1 MGSGNLQK
9 TVYTTVVIPCY
20 RNPNNLSFRYL
31 YLTQEFATLLSPQA
45 HRKILFGL
53 FFLSGAC
60 GLVYEI
66 IWTRMLTL
74 IFGVTVYA
82 VSAVLCAFML
92 GLALGSLIFG
102 RLADRTARPL
112 RVYGLME
119 IGIAALALLFPRLL
133 DAAAPLF
140 LQIYKHF
147 YASYHVFSIMRFL
160 AVLPLLLGPT
170 ILMGGTLPI
179 LSRHFVRRH
188 KNFAHE
194 LGLLYAIN
202 TAGAVAGVF
211 IVGFVLLAALGIE
224 RSIVATAAL
233 NVTVGALA
241 LVLDFTG
248 KKQPAAEA
256 EADEAAEIAAPAAP
270 QAADPYAVSRGQAL
284 MAMFAI
290 ALSGFASLGLEV
302 LWTRVLV
309 FHTHNSTYAFSAMLM
324 VFLSGLA
331 VGGWL
336 LGRLSGRIRRPLF
349 VFGLLEAGI
358 GLWAVV
364 SMLLNEYMIQIN
376 EFLTNV
382 IPLAE
387 WNKAIALILIK
398 SAIILLAPTILM
410 GMTFPLATRM
420 VTAHLGELGR
430 KVGLVYA
437 ANTLGTVAGSFIVG
451 FFLIPL
457 LGMRNSFIAVAV
469 LNIAIA
475 IGLFLMARP
484 MGRPQRWC
492 AALSAAALLLGLLC
506 IVPRDVMKRVYSE
519 LLGRVVYYK
528 EEVTDTIMVIDF
540 PDASG
545 RPNKDLRWLTFSD
558 GRGTAGHQTRQEN
571 HYCAHLPM
579 LLHEG
584 DPRRVL
590 VICIGSG
597 NIIGAFRQYK
607 CLESIDCVD
616 LSTGIPDAARYFESN
631 DGVFNPPVDPRIKFH
646 AEDGRTFLLGSQK
659 NFDVIQL
666 EPPEMHTAG
675 VVFLFTSDFYEICRK
690 KLNPGGIVLQW
701 INTWKLTDEETR
713 ICIASFQKVFPHG
726 TIWQT
731 PALGHMLFVGTEEPL
746 RIPLKRIEKFLARE
760 PGVYKQLVSD
770 NMQDLQTFFSLLL
783 MNETTMKEYCANT
796 PVSTDDKTIIDYANP
811 KAIFSGFG
819 VMHMFSPIRWQHYNM
834 ADFFKGGW
842 AYIARLTDHTD
853 TVTPLIDW
861 TGVSAAEK
869 QATEKRIDQRIR
881 ERKLLAHSF
890 ETGVLPYAS
899 QLMTEHWL
907 GSLYQPSKN
916 PRLVYQL
923 LPKLAGS
930 YENAPLYLNNK
941 GLRGGDIIEAKPDK
955 TLRVLA
961 LGDSLTF
968 GVGVEWWQAW
978 SNVAQDAL
986 NAVTSPTRHVEVINM
1001 GVPGYNAVQKAEF
1014 FSQLGLKLNPDA
1026 VILQPDPQ
1034 DLSLAPFLAQTNY
1047 RHMRDVNNPLIFD
1060 LFTVDI
1066 HGGHSLRWSD
1076 YDPKGMPTRPEH
1088 VPEKYRELVGMDRM
1102 TEAYTRLAK
1111 ACAER
1116 KLPLLAL
1123 LPPLRDRAGL
1133 DSEAAWRPVRE
1144 LCARLNIPVIDAGQ
1158 AMQRYAEAGGLK
1170 PEALALEPGIN
1181 SHPTAAQHALIAQAA
1196 LPELARRLLG
1206 EQVDP
1211 ARLAAGTEHINQALK
1226 RALDA
1231 ATKRTRDIAGK

>member
-1 MGSGNLQK
+1 M
-9 TVYTTVVIPCY
+9 
-20 RNPNNLSFRYL
+20 
-31 YLTQEFATLLSPQA
+31 LSPHA
-45 HRKILFGL
+45 NRKILFGL

-112 RVYGLME
+112 RVYGFME
-119 IGIAALALLFPRLL
+119 IGIAALALLFPILL

-140 LQIYKHF
+140 LLIHKHF
-147 YASYHVFSIMRFL
+147 YASYHLFSIMRFL

-179 LSRHFVRRH
+179 LSRHFVRRY
-188 KNFAHE
+188 KNFTHE

-211 IVGFVLLAALGIE
+211 VVGFVLLAALGIE
-224 RSIVATAAL
+224 RSIAATAAL
-233 NVTVGALA
+233 NVTVGVLA
-241 LVLDFTG
+241 LVLDFMC
-248 KKQPAAEA
+248 KKQPATAEEEA
-256 EADEAAEIAAPAAP
+256 EENASPATEAAA
-270 QAADPYAVSRGQAL
+270 QAADPYAVTRGQAL
-284 MAMFAI
+284 TAMIAI
-290 ALSGFASLGLEV
+290 SLSGFASLGLEV

-324 VFLSGLA
+324 IFLTGLA

-336 LGRLSGRIRRPLF
+336 LGRISGSIRRPLF

-358 GLWAVV
+358 GLWAIV
-364 SMLLNEYMIQIN
+364 SMQLNEYMIQIN
-376 EFLTNV
+376 AFLTDI
-382 IPLAE
+382 IPLSD

-398 SAIILLAPTILM
+398 STIILLAPTIMM
-410 GMTFPLATRM
+410 GMTFPLAARM
-420 VTAHLGELGR
+420 MTAHMGELGR

-437 ANTLGTVAGSFIVG
+437 ANTLGTVAGSFVVG

-457 LGMRNSFIAVAV
+457 IGMRNSFIAVAA

-484 MGRPQRWC
+484 MGRAPRWC
-492 AALSAAALLLGLLC
+492 AALGAAALLLGLLC
-506 IVPRDVMKRVYSE
+506 VVPRDVMKRVYSE

-540 PDASG
+540 PDDSG
-545 RPNKDLRWLTFSD
+545 RPNKDLRWLVFSD

-579 LLHEG
+579 LLHKG

-597 NIIGAFRQYK
+597 NTIGAFRQYK

-616 LSTGIPDAARYFESN
+616 LSSGIPDAARYFETN
-631 DGVFNPPVDPRIKFH
+631 EGVFNPPVDPRIKFH

-659 NFDVIQL
+659 KFDVIQL

-713 ICIASFQKVFPHG
+713 ICIASFQKAFPHG

-731 PALGHMLFVGTEEPL
+731 PVLGHLLFVGTEEPL
-746 RIPLKRIEKFLARE
+746 TIPLKRVEKFLARE

-770 NMQDLQTFFSLLL
+770 NMHDLKTFFSLLL
-783 MNETTMKEYCANT
+783 MNETTLKQYCANT

-819 VMHMFSPIRWQHYNM
+819 VMHLFSPMKWEHYNM

-842 AYIARLTDHTD
+842 AYIARLTEHTD
-853 TVTPLIDW
+853 TVAPLIDW
-861 TGVSAAEK
+861 TGISAAEK
-869 QATEKRIDQRIR
+869 QTIEKHIDLRIG
-881 ERKLLAHSF
+881 ERKLLARAF
-890 ETGVLPYAS
+890 ETGFLPHTPKVMS
-899 QLMTEHWL
+899 QHWL
-907 GSLYQPSKN
+907 GGIYLTSKN

-923 LPKLAGS
+923 CPELYGH
-930 YENAPLYLNNK
+930 YEKAQLYLNNK
-941 GLRGGDIIEAKPDK
+941 GLRGGDLADAKPDK
-955 TLRVLA
+955 TTRVLA

-978 SNVAQDAL
+978 PNVMQDAL
-986 NAVTSPTRHVEVINM
+986 NAVTSPTRRLEVVNM

-1014 FSQLGLKLNPDA
+1014 FSQLGQKLNPDA

-1034 DLSLAPFLAQTNY
+1034 DFSIAPFLAQTPY
-1047 RHMRDVNNPLIFD
+1047 RHIRDVTNPIIFD

-1066 HGGHSLRWSD
+1066 HGGHALRWSD
-1076 YDPKGMPTRPEH
+1076 YDPKGMPTRPDQ
-1088 VPEKYRELVGMDRM
+1088 VPKNYRDLVGMERM
-1102 TEAYTRLAK
+1102 AEAYERLAK
-1111 ACAER
+1111 TCAER
-1116 KLPLLAL
+1116 KLPLLVL
-1123 LPPLRDRAGL
+1123 LPPLRDRAGI
-1133 DSEAAWRPVRE
+1133 DPETAWRPVRE
-1144 LCARLNIPVIDAGQ
+1144 LCARLNIPVIDTAE
-1158 AMQRYAEAGGLK
+1158 AVQRYAEAGGLK
-1170 PEALALEPGIN
+1170 TEALALEPGIN
-1181 SHPTAAQHALIAQAA
+1181 SHPTAVQHALIAHAA
-1196 LPELARRLLG
+1196 FPELARRLLG

-1211 ARLAAGTEHINQALK
+1211 ARLATGTEAIHQALK
-1226 RALDA
+1226 NALDPK
-1231 ATKRTRDIAGK
+1231 TKRKPETADE